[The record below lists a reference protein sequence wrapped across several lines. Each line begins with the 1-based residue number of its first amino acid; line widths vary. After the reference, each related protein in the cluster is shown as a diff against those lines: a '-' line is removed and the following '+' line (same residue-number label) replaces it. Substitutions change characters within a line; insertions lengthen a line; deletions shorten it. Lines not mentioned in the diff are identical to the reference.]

1 VRFFTLIRRYSKS
14 LAYADGKPYYERFVM
29 AKSVLRNIQKA
40 QAAEAQQPKKSGQ
53 LEVVLA
59 ADSGTLTYHGD
70 KIETVDQLLDHAK
83 IDRDIWEVAEVKINN
98 WEVAGKRKV
107 AVGETKTEELWKTGL
122 RQIAVKLRRKAP
134 KTIQEGIQGLIT
146 KMPKALPR
154 RQIRKTKETQHLVEF
169 SLYDCHL
176 GKLCWSK
183 QTGSDD
189 YDLEIACSDYANA
202 IDRMVQQVA
211 PYSVEEVVIPI
222 GNDFLHFDDFSTK
235 ATTKG
240 TVVDS
245 TDDRPTKVFRAGFS
259 VLKQAAEQ
267 ALDIAPKVSFIWVPG
282 NHDYHASWYL
292 VEMLGHYFSREPRV
306 SVDNSETR
314 KHKLFGKNLIGWDH
328 GEGMSLDKLAHIFPI
343 EAAKHWSES
352 IFRYIRVGHFH
363 KKKEIKHI
371 SKDTYEGVRVD
382 VIPSLSATDA
392 WHYRNGYIG
401 SQRAAEVAV
410 WHKET
415 GISASFTIEAQSAI
429 QGRKK

>member
-1 VRFFTLIRRYSKS
+1 
-14 LAYADGKPYYERFVM
+14 M

>member
-1 VRFFTLIRRYSKS
+1 
-14 LAYADGKPYYERFVM
+14 M
-29 AKSVLRNIQKA
+29 AKSVLKSIQKT
-40 QAAEAQQPKKSGQ
+40 QMAEEQKPKKSGQ
-53 LEVVLA
+53 LEAVYT

-83 IDRDIWEVAEVKINN
+83 VDRDIWEVAEVRINN

-134 KTIQEGIQGLIT
+134 KTIQEGIQGLIG
-146 KMPKALPR
+146 KMPKAPPKR
-154 RQIRKTKETQHLVEF
+154 KIRKTTVPHHLVEF

-176 GKLCWSK
+176 GKLCWGK
-183 QTGSDD
+183 QTGSED
-189 YDLEIACSDYANA
+189 YDLEIACSDYAHA

-211 PYSVEEVVIPI
+211 PYSVEEIVIPI

-259 VLKQAAEQ
+259 VLKQAVDV
-267 ALDIAPKVSFIWVPG
+267 ALDVAEKVTLVWVPG
-282 NHDYHASWYL
+282 NHDYHASWYM
-292 VEMLGHYFSREPRV
+292 VELLGHHFSREQRV

-314 KHKLFGKNLIGWDH
+314 KYKLFGKNLIGWDH
-328 GEGMSLDKLAHIFPI
+328 GEGMSLDKLAHVFPI
-343 EAAKHWSES
+343 EAAKHWSQS
-352 IFRYIRVGHFH
+352 TFRYLRVGHFH

-410 WHKET
+410 WHKEA
-415 GISASFTIEAQSAI
+415 GMIASFTVEAQSAI
-429 QGRKK
+429 EGRKK